1 MVISSR
7 YGEWMAM
14 ELTAPGAA
22 DQWKPVAWYVVL
34 QPTEHAWYP
43 LALGYGGAYVI
54 FEH

>member
-1 MVISSR
+1 
-7 YGEWMAM
+7 M
-14 ELTAPGAA
+14 ELTALGAA
-22 DQWKPVAWYVVL
+22 DQRKPVAWYAVP